1 MLYWNRPS
9 NGRRLQD
16 VTIDPST
23 NSTDTIPST
32 NSTDTNP
39 STNSTDF
46 GEATL
51 RNDDIYAFLTD
62 NAAEVCYDPRP
73 HDSLVDPPIENK
85 NFKLAFTHVWYFFD
99 TDRNGL
105 IEPIDIRTNY
115 FNLKAESPSGEVDKT
130 IFDGQFKKNLLE
142 LCFES
147 AIIYSGDDTCIF
159 DKDQSVYRANR
170 CNNNEKGDLFALFD
184 ANDDG
189 VLSGTEFSNPLR
201 NGDSDGDFLL
211 SPEEFLFMVREN

>member
-16 VTIDPST
+16 ATVDPST
-23 NSTDTIPST
+23 NSTSVDPPT
-32 NSTDTNP
+32 NSTAADSP
-39 STNSTDF
+39 TNSTDF

-73 HDSLVDPPIENK
+73 HDSLAVVDPPIENK
-85 NFKLAFTHVWYFFD
+85 NLKLAFTHVWYFFD

-115 FNLKAESPSGEVDKT
+115 FALKADSPSG
-130 IFDGQFKKNLLE
+130 
-142 LCFES
+142 
-147 AIIYSGDDTCIF
+147 
-159 DKDQSVYRANR
+159 
-170 CNNNEKGDLFALFD
+170 
-184 ANDDG
+184 
-189 VLSGTEFSNPLR
+189 
-201 NGDSDGDFLL
+201 
-211 SPEEFLFMVREN
+211 